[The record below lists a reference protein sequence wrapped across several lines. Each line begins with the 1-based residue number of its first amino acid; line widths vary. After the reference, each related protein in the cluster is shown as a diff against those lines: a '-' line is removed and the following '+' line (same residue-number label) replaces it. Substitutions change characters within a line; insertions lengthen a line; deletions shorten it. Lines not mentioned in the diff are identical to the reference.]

1 MRTQLLTLCRVAI
14 PSILVLLQQPLLA
27 KTEADKVQQI
37 FTDFLRVREKFVCFS
52 TADTNRPVAFHQWRR
67 PGQSDNELM
76 LFVYAEDD
84 LQLDSCTI
92 GAFES
97 LRNAA
102 FEMGIE
108 PPKVRLNHYLNDQN
122 GNVIAASHRVYQC
135 SVPAQLRDHRT
146 DISYDTA
153 YDIGGIQ
160 EVCR

>member
-1 MRTQLLTLCRVAI
+1 MRTKLLILCSVAI
-14 PSILVLLQQPLLA
+14 PSISALLQHPVIA
-27 KTEADKVQQI
+27 EPEADRVQQI
-37 FTDFLRVREKFVCFS
+37 FSDFLGRREKFVCFS
-52 TADTNRPVAFHQWRR
+52 TTDTNHPVAFYQWLKPR
-67 PGQSDNELM
+67 QSDGELM

-84 LQLDSCTI
+84 IQLDSCTV

-122 GNVIAASHRVYQC
+122 GNKIAGSHRVYQC

-146 DISYDTA
+146 DSGYDTA
-153 YDIGGIQ
+153 YDNARVQ